1 MKRRHL
7 VGLGALALLGGWALR
22 PTDRGR
28 PHEGYF
34 ASLNRQLQADGG
46 GIPVLLID
54 LDRLDANADLLA
66 AQLHGRLALRLVVKS
81 LASLELLEYLAKRLN
96 TQRFMVFHQPQ
107 LNQLVRNFPQADL
120 LLGKPLPVQAALAF
134 YRQLPQHLPFE
145 PSQQLTWLIDSSE
158 RLQQYAELGQA
169 LNQPLRIA
177 LEIDIGLQRG
187 GFATPTALREALLQ
201 VRQHPLLH
209 LQGLMG
215 YDAHIAHTPF
225 WLSQEQAFSQTD
237 ARYRTFLEHAQAFV
251 ELWPAK
257 PLLNGAGSLT
267 YPLHSQMETALNEV
281 AVGSA
286 LLKPTE
292 FDTPLLHQHQPAL
305 WIASPLLK
313 IENGALPYLQPLQSL
328 IAGWDRNRQQ
338 AYYLYGG
345 RWPAQPVSP
354 GGLDY
359 DRIYGRSA
367 NQERLLG
374 STANNLQRDDWIF
387 LRPAIS
393 ERLLGE
399 FSEIRLLR
407 KGQLVGR
414 WSTWRGG

>member
-7 VGLGALALLGGWALR
+7 VGLGALALLGGWTLR
-22 PTDRGR
+22 PSDRGR

-34 ASLNRQLQADGG
+34 ASLNRQLQADGDG
-46 GIPVLLID
+46 TPVLLID

-81 LASLELLEYLAKRLN
+81 LASPGLLEYLSKRLN
-96 TQRFMVFHQPQ
+96 SQRFMVFHQPQ
-107 LNQLVRNFPQADL
+107 LNQLARNFPQADL

-134 YRQLPQHLPFE
+134 YRQLPQHLAFK
-145 PSQQLTWLIDSSE
+145 PSLQLTWLIDSNE
-158 RLQQYAELGQA
+158 RLQQYAEMGQA

-177 LEIDIGLQRG
+177 LEIDVGLHRG
-187 GFATPTALREALLQ
+187 GFATPAALGEAMLQ
-201 VRQHPLLH
+201 LRQHPFLQ

-225 WLSQEQAFSQTD
+225 WLSQEQAFGQTD
-237 ARYRTFLEHAQAFV
+237 ARYHAFLECAQTFTDQ
-251 ELWPAK
+251 WPSS

-267 YPLHSQMETALNEV
+267 YPLHSQLETVLNEV

-286 LLKPTE
+286 LLKPAE
-292 FDTPLLHQHQPAL
+292 FDTALLHRHQPAL

-313 IENGALPYLQPLQSL
+313 IEDGALPYLQPLQSL

-359 DRIYGRSA
+359 DRFYGRSA

-374 STANNLQRDDWIF
+374 STASNLQRGDWVF